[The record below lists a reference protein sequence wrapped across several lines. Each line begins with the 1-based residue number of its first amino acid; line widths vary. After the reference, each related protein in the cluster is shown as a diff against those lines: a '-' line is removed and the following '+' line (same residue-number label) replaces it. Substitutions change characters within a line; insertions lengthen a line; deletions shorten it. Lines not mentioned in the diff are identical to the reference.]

1 MDNKTNGYKADNQN
15 NVNDFKGE
23 QTFGGGISFGD
34 LKNPLEAGDISFEER
49 NKQLELEPGSN
60 RQTESE

>member
-1 MDNKTNGYKADNQN
+1 MDNKTNDYKGN
-15 NVNDFKGE
+15 NSNNMNDFKGE

-49 NKQLELEPGSN
+49 NKLLELEPGSN
-60 RQTESE
+60 RQTGTE